1 MAIISQ
7 GSFISAG
14 QTVYLPIRSDVD
26 AINVYNITQMGDSQ
40 TTAVGVQYRWQRGFP
55 AGAEI
60 VYLKS
65 NAANAANLIQY
76 LTNEGGF
83 TLIDTSVQVVGVLDN
98 GSTGI
103 SAISTATPPVV
114 TVGSTAGMAPN
125 NVVRLYNTTGA
136 TQLGGLD
143 YTIGN
148 GTFTGTTF
156 SLDYVSPLGGAGTGG
171 NFSVIAWDP
180 IYYPRRRYVMNVS
193 QAAQA
198 IVTLS
203 VTHGYQVGQE
213 VSFRIPSSFGM
224 VQLDSLYGTI
234 VAINQA
240 DANGYTNTITVDIN
254 TSMFTAFVFP
264 ATGLQPFTAAQCVPV
279 GENTAFALSVWPPYD
294 ILTDAT
300 TNTAFIGIALA
311 AGVIAPAGSADDVI
325 YWEALKA
332 DQTGVLAAVPGQP
345 MP

>member
-7 GSFISAG
+7 GTFTSAG

-26 AINVYNITQMGDSQ
+26 SINVYNISQMTANQ
-40 TTAVGVQYRWQRGFP
+40 TTAIGVQYRWQRGFP
-55 AGAEI
+55 AGAQIE
-60 VYLKS
+60 YLKS
-65 NAANAANLIQY
+65 NAAAAANLIQY
-76 LTNEGGF
+76 KTTGGF
-83 TLIDTSVQVVGVLDN
+83 TLIDTSIQVVGVLDN

-103 SAISTATPPVV
+103 SAISTATPPVA

-125 NVVRLYNTTGA
+125 NVVRLYNTVGA

-156 SLDYVSPLGGAGTGG
+156 SLDYVSPLGAAGTGG
-171 NFSVIAWDP
+171 DFAVVAWDP

-193 QAAQA
+193 QATQA

-203 VTHGYQVGQE
+203 VTHGYQIGQE
-213 VSFRIPSSFGM
+213 VSFRIPSQFGM
-224 VQLDSLYGTI
+224 VQLDGLYGTI
-234 VAINQA
+234 VNINQA
-240 DANGYTNTITVDIN
+240 DSNGYTNTITVNIN
-254 TSMFTAFVFP
+254 TSAFTAFTFP

-279 GENTAFALSVWPPYD
+279 GEDTAFALSVWPPYS

-300 TNTAFIGIALA
+300 TNTAFIGISLA
-311 AGVIAPAGSADDVI
+311 AGANSPAGSSTDVI
-325 YWEALKA
+325 YWEAFKA
-332 DQTGVLAAVPGQP
+332 DQTGVNPAVPGQP
-345 MP
+345 ML